1 MFFVYINRPNDFS
14 NIPKGGIIMRIKN
27 WIVTIENVD
36 YNIEFIS
43 SFYKKELLIN
53 KVPIKLN
60 FSKTFGI
67 TRETTFTLG
76 NKTAILVCIDKN
88 SDISIDGTYLDSG
101 EKYVSIENI
110 PLWTYIF
117 LVLILPIYL
126 LSYTSICSALF
137 TLFGCYL
144 LIRISVE
151 PSLNSIK
158 RILFCLIT
166 TLLMH
171 LFFWY
176 VLFFLI

>member
-1 MFFVYINRPNDFS
+1 MFFVYINKPVDVS
-14 NIPKGGIIMRIKN
+14 NIPEGGIIMRIKK
-27 WIVTIENVD
+27 WIVTIENVE

-43 SFYKKELLIN
+43 SFYKKNLLVN

-67 TRETTFTLG
+67 TRETTFKLG
-76 NKTAILVCIDKN
+76 NRTAILVCIDKN
-88 SDISIDGTYLDSG
+88 SDIAIDGIYLDSG
-101 EKYVSIENI
+101 EKYVNAENV

-117 LVLILPIYL
+117 LALISPIYL

-137 TLFGCYL
+137 TLLGFYL

-151 PSLNSIK
+151 PSLNLIK
-158 RILFCLIT
+158 RIFFCLIA
-166 TLLMH
+166 TLLIH

>member
-1 MFFVYINRPNDFS
+1 
-14 NIPKGGIIMRIKN
+14 MRIKN
-27 WIVTIENVD
+27 WIVTLENVD

-43 SFYKKELLIN
+43 RFYKKELLVN

-67 TRETTFTLG
+67 TRETAFNLG
-76 NKTAILVCIDKN
+76 NKTAILVCIDRN
-88 SDISIDGTYLDSG
+88 SDIAIDGYYLDSG
-101 EKYVSIENI
+101 EKYVNVENM

-117 LVLILPIYL
+117 LALILPIYL
-126 LSYTSICSALF
+126 LSYTRICSALF
-137 TLFGCYL
+137 TLFGCYI
-144 LIRISVE
+144 LIRLSVE
-151 PSLNSIK
+151 PSFNLIK
-158 RILFCLIT
+158 RMLFCLIL